1 MSNCREFALLIMFL
15 DHYCCCVSTDNYVTE
30 EGGGLDIFTWS
41 KVTEEGG
48 GLDIFTW
55 SKVTEEGGGLDIFT
69 WSKATNIH

>member
-55 SKVTEEGGGLDIFT
+55 SK
-69 WSKATNIH
+69 ATNIH